1 MNKELIRK
9 FSICLALVM
18 LFAVALPGN
27 VLGADSDYEVDL
39 GSLQGESEFVTVRDG
54 YPDALYPEGA
64 YVLQFAGGCGYI
76 SLGNMDLSKYNEVV
90 LNVGSSASAVFN
102 NSTGKAFLALTS
114 NGAVKTGNKND
125 GVTMV
130 TTANILSQKNL
141 SAPAGRWASGE
152 QIVRIPV
159 NSTYS
164 GPVYLAYGPII
175 RDNNGSPTLDSVVVS
190 KIVFKKATA
199 QEKPPVEQWKDIEG
213 ITQYSLVDFEEAEL
227 PAVGSSLGNFNA
239 DWGLSRGEYFSAYLK
254 EDGTIGGKIDDTN
267 YFQAQ
272 YLDAM
277 ENRAYVFSFEAQL
290 GSSQFYFYV
299 RGTEPVVRENPA
311 WQEAPI
317 GWYEKDWYKEN
328 GGAVPG
334 AVSTMGASGI
344 ALTKGNSDS
353 TLALVIKTYEADGI
367 LIASRVVNIPVDP
380 EIALGIHTYT
390 IYDNGEGAFKY
401 YVDGALFATVEY
413 AEPTTYDD
421 AWDDDAYAF
430 YKKVTVRDAYG
441 EVLSVV
447 NNTRLSEEGVI
458 AFAFRKMVG
467 TTNLV
472 DQLQIS
478 VGPES
483 TPTEAPESTPTEVP
497 DSKTT
502 PPVISTQSPSDDL
515 HEENPVAPV
524 IWPWILAGIVII
536 GIAIAVVVLVVKRKA
551 RKQ

>member
-390 IYDNGEGAFKY
+390 IYDNGEGAIKY

>member
-1 MNKELIRK
+1 MRLTGIRK
-9 FSICLALVM
+9 ISICMALVM
-18 LFAVALPGN
+18 LFAVVLPGN
-27 VLGADSDYEVDL
+27 VLGADQDYEVDL
-39 GSLQGESEFVTVRDG
+39 SSLQESESEYVTVRDG

-76 SLGNMDLSKYNEVV
+76 SLGNMDLSKYDEVV

-102 NSTGKAFLALTS
+102 NATGKAFVALTS

-125 GVTMV
+125 GVTTV

-175 RDNNGSPTLDSVVVS
+175 RDNNGNPTLDSIVVS

-199 QEKPPVEQWKDIEG
+199 QEKPPVEQWKDIAG
-213 ITQYSLVDFEEAEL
+213 MTVSSLVDFEEVEL
-227 PAVGSSLGNFNA
+227 PALGNSLGEFNT
-239 DWGLSRGEYFSAYLK
+239 DWAVARGENFSAYRK
-254 EDGTIGGKIDDTN
+254 EDGTIGGMIEDSN

-272 YLDAM
+272 FLDSM

-311 WQEAPI
+311 WQEAAI
-317 GWYEKDWYKEN
+317 VWYEKDWYKEN
-328 GGAVPG
+328 GGAAAG
-334 AVSTMGASGI
+334 AVSSMGASGI
-344 ALTKGNSDS
+344 ALTKGNSDN
-353 TLALVIKTYEADGI
+353 TLALVIKTYETDGI
-367 LIASRVVNIPVDP
+367 LIASRVINVPVDAD
-380 EIALGIHTYT
+380 IALGLHQYT
-390 IYDNGEGAFKY
+390 IYDNGEGLIKY

-413 AEPTTYDD
+413 ADPTTYEDD
-421 AWDDDAYAF
+421 WDDNYYSF

-441 EVLSVV
+441 EVLGVV
-447 NNTRLSEEGVI
+447 ENTRLSEEGVI

-472 DQLQIS
+472 DQLQVS
-478 VGPES
+478 VGPEKEQPS
-483 TPTEAPESTPTEVP
+483 ATPESTDAPAPE
-497 DSKTT
+497 TT
-502 PPVISTQSPSDDL
+502 QPVISTQSPSDDL

>member
-1 MNKELIRK
+1 MRIAMARK
-9 FSICLALVM
+9 ISVCLVLVM
-18 LFAVALPGN
+18 LLVIVLPGN
-27 VLGADSDYEVDL
+27 VLGANQDYEVDL
-39 GSLQGESEFVTVRDG
+39 SSLQGESEFVTVRDG
-54 YPDALYPEGA
+54 YPEALYPEGA

-125 GVTMV
+125 GVTAV

-175 RDNNGSPTLDSVVVS
+175 RDNNGSPTLDSIVVS

-213 ITQYSLVDFEEAEL
+213 ITQYSLVDFEEVEL
-227 PAVGSSLGNFNA
+227 PALGSFLGEFNT
-239 DWGLSRGEYFSAYLK
+239 DWGLERGEYFSAYQK

-272 YLDAM
+272 FLEPM
-277 ENRAYVFSFEAQL
+277 GNRAYVFSFEAQL

-328 GGAVPG
+328 GGAVSG

-353 TLALVIKTYEADGI
+353 TLALVIKTYETDGI
-367 LIASRVVNIPVDP
+367 LIASRVINVPVDT
-380 EIALGIHTYT
+380 EIALGLHTYT
-390 IYDNGEGAFKY
+390 IYDNGEGLIKY
-401 YVDGALFATVEY
+401 YVDGALFASVEY
-413 AEPTTYDD
+413 TEPTTYEDN
-421 AWDDDAYAF
+421 WDDDYYSF

-441 EVLSVV
+441 EVLGVV
-447 NNTRLSEEGVI
+447 ENTRLSEEGVI

-478 VGPES
+478 VGPEKEQPSVVPES
-483 TPTEAPESTPTEVP
+483 TPTEAPE
-497 DSKTT
+497 TT
-502 PPVISTQSPSDDL
+502 NPATFT
-515 HEENPVAPV
+515 PVATETVGNKPGKTMV
-524 IWPWILAGIVII
+524 WPWILAGIVTV
-536 GIAIAVVVLVVKRKA
+536 GIVGAVIVLMVKKKV

>member
-1 MNKELIRK
+1 MKNAWIRK
-9 FSICLALVM
+9 LQIGLALVM
-18 LFAVALPGN
+18 LFMVVLPGN
-27 VLGADSDYEVDL
+27 VLGTDSDYEVDL
-39 GSLQGESEFVTVRDG
+39 GDLQGESEFVTVRDG
-54 YPDALYPEGA
+54 YPEALYPEGA

-76 SLGNMDLSKYNEVV
+76 SLGNMDLSKYSEVV
-90 LNVGSSASAVFN
+90 LNVGSSASAVFG

-114 NGAVKTGNKND
+114 NGAVKTGNKKD
-125 GVTMV
+125 GVTPV

-152 QIVRIPV
+152 QVVRIPV
-159 NSTYS
+159 KSTYS

-175 RDNNGSPTLDSVVVS
+175 RDNNGSPTLDSIVVS
-190 KIVFKKATA
+190 KIVFKKAVA
-199 QEKPPVEQWKDIEG
+199 QEKPPVEQWKDVAG
-213 ITQYSLVDFEEAEL
+213 MTQYSLVDFEEVDL
-227 PAVGSSLGNFNA
+227 PAVGSNLGEFNT
-239 DWGLSRGEYFSAYLK
+239 DWGLERGEYFSAYKK
-254 EDGTIGGKIDDTN
+254 EDGTIGGKVDDTN

-272 YLDAM
+272 FLEPM
-277 ENRAYVFSFEAQL
+277 GNRAYVFSFDAQL
-290 GSSQFYFYV
+290 GSSQFCFYV

-311 WQEAPI
+311 WKEAPI

-328 GGAVPG
+328 GGAAPG

-353 TLALVIKTYEADGI
+353 TLALVIKTYEEDGI
-367 LIASRVVNIPVDP
+367 LIASRVVNIPVDA
-380 EIALGIHTYT
+380 EIALGEHTYT
-390 IYDNGEGAFKY
+390 IYDNGEGLIKY

-413 AEPTTYDD
+413 KEPTTYEDD
-421 AWDDDAYAF
+421 WDDDYYSF

-441 EVLSVV
+441 EVLGVV
-447 NNTRLSEEGVI
+447 ENTRLSEEGVI

-472 DQLQIS
+472 DQLQVL
-478 VGPES
+478 VGPEKTQSS
-483 TPTEAPESTPTEVP
+483 TTPESTDAP
-497 DSKTT
+497 DLKTT

>member
-125 GVTMV
+125 GVTTV

-190 KIVFKKATA
+190 KIVFKKATV

-213 ITQYSLVDFEEAEL
+213 MTLSSLVDFEEAEL

-390 IYDNGEGAFKY
+390 IYDNGEGAIKY
-401 YVDGALFATVEY
+401 YVDDALFATVEY

-497 DSKTT
+497 EATNPATFTPAPTDTVGDNSKKT
-502 PPVISTQSPSDDL
+502 V
-515 HEENPVAPV
+515 V
-524 IWPWILAGIVII
+524 WPWILAGIVII

>member
-1 MNKELIRK
+1 MHTGLIRK
-9 FSICLALVM
+9 ISICLALVM
-18 LFAVALPGN
+18 LFMVVLPGN
-27 VLGADSDYEVDL
+27 VLGADQDYEVDL
-39 GSLQGESEFVTVRDG
+39 SSLQEKESEFVTVRDG

-125 GVTMV
+125 GVTTV

-159 NSTYS
+159 DSAYS

-175 RDNNGSPTLDSVVVS
+175 RDNNGSPTLDSVVIS

-199 QEKPPVEQWKDIEG
+199 QEKPSAEQWKDIDG
-213 ITQYSLVDFEEAEL
+213 MTVYSLIDFEEVEL
-227 PAVGSSLGNFNA
+227 PAVGSSLGDFNT
-239 DWGLSRGEYFSAYLK
+239 DWGLERGEYFSAYQK

-272 YLDAM
+272 FLEPL

-290 GSSQFYFYV
+290 GSSQFCFYV

-311 WQEAPI
+311 WKEAPI

-328 GGAVPG
+328 GGAAPG

-353 TLALVIKTYEADGI
+353 TLALIIKTYEADGI
-367 LIASRVVNIPVDP
+367 YVASRVINIPVEP
-380 EIALGIHTYT
+380 EIALGLHKYT
-390 IYDNGEGAFKY
+390 IYDNGEGLIKY

-413 AEPTTYDD
+413 AETTTYDD
-421 AWDDDAYAF
+421 DNDADDYLF

-441 EVLSVV
+441 ETLGVV
-447 NNTRLSEEGVI
+447 ENSRLSEEGVI

-472 DQLQIS
+472 DQLQVS
-478 VGPES
+478 VGPEKEQPSETPES
-483 TPTEAPESTPTEVP
+483 TSAPAPQTTVPATATPAPNTEAPQQTENKAV
-497 DSKTT
+497 
-502 PPVISTQSPSDDL
+502 V
-515 HEENPVAPV
+515 
-524 IWPWILAGIVII
+524 WPWILVAAIVVA
-536 GIAIAVVVLVVKRKA
+536 AIVAIVLIFVKK
-551 RKQ
+551 KK

>member
-1 MNKELIRK
+1 MRLTWIRK
-9 FSICLALVM
+9 ISICMALVM
-18 LFAVALPGN
+18 LFAVVLPGN
-27 VLGADSDYEVDL
+27 VLGADQDYEVDL
-39 GSLQGESEFVTVRDG
+39 SSLQESESEYVTVRDG

-76 SLGNMDLSKYNEVV
+76 SLGNMDLSKYDEVV

-102 NSTGKAFLALTS
+102 NATGKAFVALTS

-125 GVTMV
+125 GVATV

-152 QIVRIPV
+152 QVVRIPV

-175 RDNNGSPTLDSVVVS
+175 RDNNGSPTLDSIVVS
-190 KIVFKKATA
+190 KIVFKKATV

-299 RGTEPVVRENPA
+299 RGTEPVVRANPA

-328 GGAVPG
+328 DGAVPG

-367 LIASRVVNIPVDP
+367 LIASRVINVPVDAD
-380 EIALGIHTYT
+380 IALGIHQYT
-390 IYDNGEGAFKY
+390 IYDNGEGMIKY

-441 EVLSVV
+441 EVLGVV
-447 NNTRLSEEGVI
+447 ENTRLSEEGVI

-472 DQLQIS
+472 DQLQVS
-478 VGPES
+478 VGPEKEQPS
-483 TPTEAPESTPTEVP
+483 ATPESTDAPAPE
-497 DSKTT
+497 TT
-502 PPVISTQSPSDDL
+502 QPVISTQDPSDDL

>member
-125 GVTMV
+125 GVTTV

-190 KIVFKKATA
+190 KIVFKKATV

-390 IYDNGEGAFKY
+390 IYDNGEGAIKY

-497 DSKTT
+497 EATNPATFTPAPTDTVGDNSKKT
-502 PPVISTQSPSDDL
+502 V
-515 HEENPVAPV
+515 V
-524 IWPWILAGIVII
+524 WPWILAGIVII

>member
-9 FSICLALVM
+9 LSICLALVM

-125 GVTMV
+125 GVTTV

-152 QIVRIPV
+152 QVVRIPV

-164 GPVYLAYGPII
+164 GSVYLAYGPII
-175 RDNNGSPTLDSVVVS
+175 RDNNGSPTLDSIVVS
-190 KIVFKKATA
+190 KIVFKKATV

-277 ENRAYVFSFEAQL
+277 ANRAYVFSFEAQL

-328 GGAVPG
+328 GGAVAG

-353 TLALVIKTYEADGI
+353 TLALVIKTYETDGI
-367 LIASRVVNIPVDP
+367 LIASRVINVPVDAD
-380 EIALGIHTYT
+380 IALGIHQYT
-390 IYDNGEGAFKY
+390 IYDNGEGMIKY

-441 EVLSVV
+441 EVLGVV
-447 NNTRLSEEGVI
+447 ENTRLSEEGVI

-472 DQLQIS
+472 DQLQVS
-478 VGPES
+478 VGPEKEQPS
-483 TPTEAPESTPTEVP
+483 ATPESTDAPAPE
-497 DSKTT
+497 TT
-502 PPVISTQSPSDDL
+502 QPVISTQGPSDDL